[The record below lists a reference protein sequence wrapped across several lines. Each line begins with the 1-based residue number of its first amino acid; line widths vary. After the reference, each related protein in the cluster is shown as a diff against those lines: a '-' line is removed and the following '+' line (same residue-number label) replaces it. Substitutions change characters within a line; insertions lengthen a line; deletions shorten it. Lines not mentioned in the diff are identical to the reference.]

1 MRTLFSKILYYVGD
15 LVSKF
20 LYFDFF
26 SWLYPFYRKIM
37 ILSSEL
43 DKEGKVWENKK

>member
-26 SWLYPFYRKIM
+26 SWMYPLYRKIM